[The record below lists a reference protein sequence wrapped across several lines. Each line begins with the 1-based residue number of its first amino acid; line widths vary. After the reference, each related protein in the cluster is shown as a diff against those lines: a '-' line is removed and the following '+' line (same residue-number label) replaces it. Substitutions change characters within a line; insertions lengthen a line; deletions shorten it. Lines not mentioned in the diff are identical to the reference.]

1 MTVADLIAR
10 LQQFDPA
17 LPVVVSG
24 FDESGFDYLETLKV
38 VEIVR
43 IAEARSH
50 SGQFEA
56 PDEVARPGARI
67 TASGEPFTALHLDF

>member
-24 FDESGFDYLETLKV
+24 FDESGFDNLETIKV

-43 IAEARSH
+43 VAEERSH
-50 SGQFEA
+50 SGQFEE
-56 PDEVARPGARI
+56 PEVIARPGARI
-67 TASGEPFTALHLDF
+67 TALGDPFTALWLDM